1 MKNPFSALAS
11 WNLPSIPVVWERKL
25 ARGLQ
30 NLGVFLGENRLAAS
44 LSSIRLKVYVRP
56 GHSRQREVRSAEK
69 SRKIWVSHDLDL
81 EEDSI
86 SGFPSSSQEISTG
99 PYAPKTFP
107 RIGVMH
113 PDWFFRTSHS
123 GWRFV
128 SISEQEI
135 RGSLISKLVD
145 ATTYAFVRGE
155 LSRFL
160 NTPDFQLLGG
170 RGKFRE
176 KLVPGMSCETL
187 PAGVRT
193 RSLLSVAS
201 QLRKHYRDNPKIFSC
216 DFQSNGEIASELKDS
231 GVLKPSD
238 PATNFLTDFGEFI
251 PLIVSHGDIAIQNM
265 VFNNSDIPIAAEAQ
279 VLQENHELLKARV
292 FMVDFENCG
301 FRPFWA
307 DSSALVLQ
315 LVQHGYCEDSASKL
329 FSELLAPFGY
339 TPVSNFSK
347 HCRRNL
353 ETLKVI
359 GESKIF
365 QLHEVTRE
373 RVFPIA

>member
-1 MKNPFSALAS
+1 MR
-11 WNLPSIPVVWERKL
+11 ERKL
-25 ARGLQ
+25 VRGLQ
-30 NLGVFLGENRLAAS
+30 NLAVFLVENRLAAS
-44 LSSIRLKVYVRP
+44 LSSIGLKVYIRP
-56 GHSRQREVRSAEK
+56 GHSRKREVRSAEK
-69 SRKIWVSHDLDL
+69 SRKIWVSPDLDL
-81 EEDSI
+81 EEASI

-99 PYAPKTFP
+99 PYDPITPP

-145 ATTYAFVRGE
+145 ATTYSFVRGE

-160 NTPDFQLLGG
+160 NAPDFQLLSG

-231 GVLKPSD
+231 GALKPSD

-265 VFNNSDIPIAAEAQ
+265 VLNNSDVPIAEEAQ
-279 VLQENHELLKARV
+279 VLQENHELLKARI

-347 HCRRNL
+347 NCRRNL

-373 RVFPIA
+373 RVFPVA

>member
-1 MKNPFSALAS
+1 MKNRFSALAS
-11 WNLPSIPVVWERKL
+11 WNLHSIPVMRERKL
-25 ARGLQ
+25 VRGLQ
-30 NLGVFLGENRLAAS
+30 NLAVFLVENRLAAS
-44 LSSIRLKVYVRP
+44 LSSIGLKVYIRP

-69 SRKIWVSHDLDL
+69 SRKIWVSPDLDL
-81 EEDSI
+81 EEASI
-86 SGFPSSSQEISTG
+86 SGFPSSSQEISAG
-99 PYAPKTFP
+99 PYAPITFP

-145 ATTYAFVRGE
+145 ATTYSFVRGE

-160 NTPDFQLLGG
+160 NTPDFQLLSG

-176 KLVPGMSCETL
+176 KLVPGTSCETL
-187 PAGVRT
+187 PAGIRT

-231 GVLKPSD
+231 GALKPSD

-251 PLIVSHGDIAIQNM
+251 PIIVSHGDIAIQNM
-265 VFNNSDIPIAAEAQ
+265 VLNNSDVPIAEEAQ
-279 VLQENHELLKARV
+279 VLQENHELLKARI

-347 HCRRNL
+347 NCRRNL

-373 RVFPIA
+373 RVFPVA

>member
-1 MKNPFSALAS
+1 MKNRFSALAS
-11 WNLPSIPVVWERKL
+11 WNLPSIPVMRERKL
-25 ARGLQ
+25 VRGLQ
-30 NLGVFLGENRLAAS
+30 NLAVFLVENRLAAS
-44 LSSIRLKVYVRP
+44 LSSIGLKVYIRP
-56 GHSRQREVRSAEK
+56 GHSRQVEIRSADK
-69 SRKIWVSHDLDL
+69 SRKIWVSPDLGL

-86 SGFPSSSQEISTG
+86 SGFPSSSQVISTG
-99 PYAPKTFP
+99 PYAPIIP
-107 RIGVMH
+107 PQIGVMH

-123 GWRFV
+123 GWKFV

-145 ATTYAFVRGE
+145 ATTHLFVRGE

-160 NTPDFQLLGG
+160 NTPDFQLLSG

-176 KLVPGMSCETL
+176 KLVPGTSCETL

-193 RSLLSVAS
+193 RSLLSIAS

-216 DFQSNGEIASELKDS
+216 DFQSNGEIASELKNS

-265 VFNNSDIPIAAEAQ
+265 VFNNSDTSIAAEAQ
-279 VLQENHELLKARV
+279 VLQENHELLKARI

-301 FRPFWA
+301 LRPFWA

-329 FSELLAPFGY
+329 FSELLAPFGF

-347 HCRRNL
+347 NCRRNL
-353 ETLKVI
+353 ETLKMI
-359 GESKIF
+359 GESRIF

-373 RVFPIA
+373 CVFPIA